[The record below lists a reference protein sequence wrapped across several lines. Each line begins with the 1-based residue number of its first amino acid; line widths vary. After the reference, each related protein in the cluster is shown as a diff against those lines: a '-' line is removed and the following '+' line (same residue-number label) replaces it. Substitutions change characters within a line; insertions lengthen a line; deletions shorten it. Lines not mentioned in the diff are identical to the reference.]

1 MLSTREILEL
11 IRAGFTKSE
20 IDEMVKAE
28 QKDPASTPEATP
40 ASDAPT
46 DDPAPS
52 PDPAPAPT
60 PAPTQD
66 PAPAPAP
73 AAAPSETEKLLAA
86 LGMKLDR
93 MTAAMQHQNI
103 GSVENPNNALTA
115 DQVIASIINPPT
127 K

>member
-28 QKDPASTPEATP
+28 QQDPAPTPEATP
-40 ASDAPT
+40 ASDAPSG
-46 DDPAPS
+46 DPAPS
-52 PDPAPAPT
+52 PEPSPAPT
-60 PAPTQD
+60 PTPT
-66 PAPAPAP
+66 PADQAP

-93 MTAAMQHQNI
+93 MTAAMQRQNI
-103 GSVENPNNALTA
+103 GGMENPNNQITP
-115 DQVIASIINPPT
+115 DQVVAQIINPHIND